1 MSIAPASRT
10 ATCSVATVSTV
21 PAPAALVAFS
31 GGLNLGA
38 DTWAA
43 VASTW
48 SGQVFGIELVS
59 QVHRAGFT
67 SLGQL
72 ALAAPP
78 CAVVVG
84 WSLGA
89 RAATSL
95 GALRER
101 LGLDVKALIALDDR
115 RKLPFAGP
123 IAPITIGDAEKLV
136 LEGLLL
142 AQQRRAHGVH
152 GGDGEHALSCR
163 SCPWFSWVCALL
175 DLTCRLSPLKID
187 RVDWTLS
194 FQDDRS
200 LGPRRALYCR
210 VCRRSLEEVGHFD
223 VGVACAW
230 DVTQLLRL
238 SEGFEPQ
245 CFEPQAENVPGE
257 RPSNMT
263 VMDVGRAATYGAINS
278 SPTISTLTLLSGK
291 LETLQAELQKTV
303 DALVEMNPV
312 LSGRVWQKDGR
323 VLLEPKAHKEFLR
336 VYPMPSSEAV
346 PVEGLDLKAKIRLLQ
361 SLEGSLCSP
370 MDGRFTLG
378 HGSQVFLVELM
389 AGKDMCVV
397 AVHLSHI
404 VGDIK
409 TLYELVGQMNAL
421 MRGETPL
428 PLVWDSDWRLSF
440 DLFPD
445 SLSEKDRKNLRWGI
459 LGWLCQKLCGP
470 RRNCSVSVLSKAQ
483 LLEKKRELQA
493 GAEKLSSNDVLC
505 AALSRAIR
513 GSEIMNLAVNLRKQA
528 EQHQIAGNF
537 WQTVALHHDAAKDPN
552 IIRKHLPKLQ
562 FFKTDEMPFWPY
574 ALGRYSFVTNWTACT
589 CQLSIPGFTVHCHL
603 PHSNFLKGTPTN
615 VAVIF
620 NADAETLGLS
630 HNVPPSNLDTTG
642 LLGTL
647 MLCCNELA
655 TQNEQQHVGVCN
667 MDRRCSELTAAA
679 RASRVAFA
687 CSSGSPFAGTQ
698 TMHASRWL
706 VTTAAYGSAWS
717 ALTALPASRPD
728 SSWPCGKTVKC
739 HQEVSKPGFERLDR
753 LWRTIEERKVQA
765 QDAGRSWTARLL
777 AKGPD
782 KCAQK
787 VGEEATEVCIEAAAR
802 RPGGVVKESA
812 DLLFHLLVLWAS
824 MGIEPKE
831 VLEELARREG
841 ISGVEE
847 KESRS
852 R

>member
-1 MSIAPASRT
+1 MPAPASPASRPR
-10 ATCSVATVSTV
+10 ALCSAVAPVRRRCHV
-21 PAPAALVAFS
+21 APLVAFS
-31 GGLNLGA
+31 GGLNLGNA
-38 DTWAA
+38 DTWAVSPPA
-43 VASTW
+43 LASTW
-48 SGQVFGIELVS
+48 SGMVFGIELVS

-78 CAVVVG
+78 SAVDG
-84 WSLGA
+84 GSAPESESEWPFTLK
-89 RAATSL
+89 ATSL

-101 LGLDVKALIALDDR
+101 LGLEVEALICLDVR
-115 RKLPFAGP
+115 
-123 IAPITIGDAEKLV
+123 IGGSCPLLGRSDPNRARG
-136 LEGLLL
+136 GLLFGEVL
-142 AQQRRAHGVH
+142 SVATFIFNNFDERGPMACTVATVNMLSAAETVRPDVPPAIYPDT
-152 GGDGEHALSCR
+152 GD
-163 SCPWFSWVCALL
+163 LL
-175 DLTCRLSPLKID
+175 EICQIAKNGRGP
-187 RVDWTLS
+187 TL
-194 FQDDRS
+194 
-200 LGPRRALYCR
+200 P
-210 VCRRSLEEVGHFD
+210 
-223 VGVACAW
+223 
-230 DVTQLLRL
+230 
-238 SEGFEPQ
+238 P
-245 CFEPQAENVPGE
+245 AE
-257 RPSNMT
+257 RQPSNMT

-291 LETLQAELQKTV
+291 HETLQAELQKTV

-336 VYPMPSSEAV
+336 VYPMASSEAA
-346 PVEGLDLKAKIRLLQ
+346 PVLEGLDLKAKIRLLQ

-389 AGKDMCVV
+389 AGKDTCVV

-445 SLSEKDRKNLRWGI
+445 SVSEKDRKNLRWGI

-470 RRNCSVSVLSKAQ
+470 RRNCSVSVFSKAQ
-483 LLEKKRELQA
+483 LVEKKRELQT

-513 GSEIMNLAVNLRKQA
+513 GSEIMNLAVNLRKKA
-528 EQHQIAGNF
+528 EQHRIAGNF
-537 WQTVALHHDAAKDPN
+537 WQTVALDHDAAKDPN

-562 FFKTDEMPFWPY
+562 FFKTDGMPFWPY

-589 CQLSIPGFTVHCHL
+589 CQLSIPGLDVHCHL
-603 PHSNFLKGTPTN
+603 PHSNFLKEELIESESCKEGAAIELGHDGPLGQG
-615 VAVIF
+615 
-620 NADAETLGLS
+620 AETLSSAFVSAAVGLTGA
-630 HNVPPSNLDTTG
+630 PPRWEDFVLR
-642 LLGTL
+642 LR
-647 MLCCNELA
+647 E
-655 TQNEQQHVGVCN
+655 
-667 MDRRCSELTAAA
+667 MD
-679 RASRVAFA
+679 
-687 CSSGSPFAGTQ
+687 PIK
-698 TMHASRWL
+698 
-706 VTTAAYGSAWS
+706 
-717 ALTALPASRPD
+717 SRPE
-728 SSWPCGKTVKC
+728 SWPSGKTIKC

-753 LWRTIEERKVQA
+753 LWRTIQERKVQA